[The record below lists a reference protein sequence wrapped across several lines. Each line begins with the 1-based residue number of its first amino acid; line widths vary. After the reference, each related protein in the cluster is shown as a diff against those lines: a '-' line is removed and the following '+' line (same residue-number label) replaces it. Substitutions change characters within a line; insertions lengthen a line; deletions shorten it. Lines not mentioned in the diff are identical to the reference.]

1 MSLRFFI
8 VREISITPLL
18 FHVIRSLISNRME
31 IDHLFQKAFNNYRAN
46 LLKVNVLELRYM
58 IIQDS
63 QIFEYVDILYD
74 ISTMM
79 DK

>member
-1 MSLRFFI
+1 
-8 VREISITPLL
+8 
-18 FHVIRSLISNRME
+18 
-31 IDHLFQKAFNNYRAN
+31 
-46 LLKVNVLELRYM
+46 LLKVNVLELRYI

-63 QIFEYVDILYD
+63 QIFEYVDTLYD